1 MTISKRR
8 LGRQSRQHFDLASDP
23 FRPVR
28 IRLAI
33 EHFPEPPR
41 FRTRQYSSSEV
52 VVLLHGF
59 GARPLMMRGIER
71 RLRQNRFDVIN
82 WGYASTRQS
91 IAFHSERLRVALESC
106 RLLDDYRRVHLVG
119 YSMGAIIA
127 RHTVASAPEFPPG
140 RIVLLAAPNRG
151 THVARA
157 AARVIGRFC
166 PTLNDLSDSRFST
179 ANSIRTPKGR
189 EIGVIAARNDWVVP
203 LSHTHL
209 DEQRDHIVVPGDHL
223 RLPLMR
229 ETSRQ
234 VVTFL
239 RSGAFLHNSR

>member
-1 MTISKRR
+1 MMLISKSKRVRR
-8 LGRQSRQHFDLASDP
+8 TGPDFVPQSDP

-28 IRLAI
+28 IRPAV
-33 EHFPEPPR
+33 EPDPGR
-41 FRTRQYSSSEV
+41 ARLRARSALVSEV

-71 RLRQNRFDVIN
+71 KLRQNRFDVIN

-91 IAFHSERLRVALESC
+91 IAFHSGRLRDALVGC
-106 RLLDDYRRVHLVG
+106 RLVVDYGRVHLVG

-127 RHTVASAPEFPPG
+127 RHAVASHADFPPG
-140 RIVLLAAPNRG
+140 RIVLLAAPNQG
-151 THVARA
+151 THVART

-166 PTLNDLSDSRFST
+166 PTLNDLSDARFST
-179 ANSIRTPKGR
+179 ANVIHTPRDR
-189 EIGVIAARNDWVVP
+189 EIGVIAAKNDWVVP

-209 DEQRDHIVVPGDHL
+209 ADQRDHIVVPGDHL
-223 RLPLMR
+223 RLPLLR

-234 VVTFL
+234 VVKFL
-239 RSGAFLHNSR
+239 QNGSFSRAS